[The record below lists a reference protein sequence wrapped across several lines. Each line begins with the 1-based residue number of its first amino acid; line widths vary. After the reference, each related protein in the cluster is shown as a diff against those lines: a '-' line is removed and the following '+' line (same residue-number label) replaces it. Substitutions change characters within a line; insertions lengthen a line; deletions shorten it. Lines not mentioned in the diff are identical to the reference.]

1 MPKFEIQQ
9 GVTYTH
15 NGKKA
20 VAGDI
25 IELSMAQA
33 ASKIARG
40 EIKLTAEPLET
51 PAEVVVE
58 APAPAPAKH
67 HARKHKG

>member
-40 EIKLTAEPLET
+40 ELKLTAEPVAAAPLET
-51 PAEVVVE
+51 PAE
-58 APAPAPAKH
+58 APPRLSFK
-67 HARKHKG
+67 RKPKG